1 MRGASEVVLPK
12 WSTEEPETSRLRH
25 ARCVAVV
32 EQERVSVR
40 VGEGLLY
47 AEPGSKSEQAVAMLA
62 ATIGEPKR
70 GAVTRPSGSACT
82 GSRRAGLIEDAHDG
96 CRGRF
101 RLSD

>member
-62 ATIGEPKR
+62 ATIGEPN
-70 GAVTRPSGSACT
+70 AAQSHDHPD
-82 GSRRAGLIEDAHDG
+82 RRAQAPAEPA
-96 CRGRF
+96 
-101 RLSD
+101 